1 MGLLLVTPSRMAM
14 GSPESD
20 SVKPTPE
27 QVKAISIL
35 EKNLPKWKDRGCVW
49 ESALELHQDDIAF
62 FKGHLTTKNIRHES
76 HWYWNQTKARRRHTV
91 RETGELVYYW
101 KIIPRRAKKVLRNDV
116 NLPPTRVWVYHVTLL
131 SSEGDYS
138 TMNATMVWCQ
148 QGTVEISS
156 VPYDPPVSKRNQ
168 VPTLPLRT
176 EPKAEAMIPY
186 PPAHPRGFRHHQRFR
201 VPSGPRSSS
210 PCGRLVGFT
219 LIPFSFICHLRNQL
233 YHTLVHLWKLDLNY
247 QPFNCFGKL
256 NYYCLQT

>member
-1 MGLLLVTPSRMAM
+1 MGLLLVTPSRMAVN
-14 GSPESD
+14 SPESD

-101 KIIPRRAKKVLRNDV
+101 KIIPRRAKKMLRYD
-116 NLPPTRVWVYHVTLL
+116 VTLL

-168 VPTLPLRT
+168 VPPLPLRT
-176 EPKAEAMIPY
+176 EPKAEAMI
-186 PPAHPRGFRHHQRFR
+186 
-201 VPSGPRSSS
+201 
-210 PCGRLVGFT
+210 
-219 LIPFSFICHLRNQL
+219 
-233 YHTLVHLWKLDLNY
+233 
-247 QPFNCFGKL
+247 
-256 NYYCLQT
+256 